1 MTTDYGLTLV
11 PVLVRVAFL
20 VRERRSSFYNTNPN
34 TFLMKRLNIAT
45 ITLCST
51 ALFLISCPGMVS
63 AAEHLLGR
71 PVKPDP
77 GAVAAANR
85 WFAEYDSGNYRTVRH
100 IMAKRVQGS
109 GVQEEQFVGWARSRR
124 TPLGHVLS
132 RELMWARFT
141 NTIPG
146 TPDGNYE
153 FLRYKTSFQH
163 KAQAEEELT
172 LTKEAGHWE
181 VSGYHFK

>member
-1 MTTDYGLTLV
+1 
-11 PVLVRVAFL
+11 
-20 VRERRSSFYNTNPN
+20 
-34 TFLMKRLNIAT
+34 MKTRNIAT
-45 ITLCST
+45 TVLCST
-51 ALFLISCPGMVS
+51 ALFIVSCPGLVT
-63 AAEHLLGR
+63 AAQLLGR

-77 GAVAAANR
+77 EAVAIGNE
-85 WFAEYDSGNYRTVRH
+85 WFAVFDGGDYKTAWRMR
-100 IMAKRVQGS
+100 AKRVQRG
-109 GVQEEQFVGWARSRR
+109 GAVQEEQFIASARERR
-124 TPLGHVLS
+124 APLGRVLR

-141 NTIPG
+141 NTLPG

-172 LTKEAGHWE
+172 LTKESGHWE